1 MKRSILPMALA
12 FALTGLLSLAT
23 ADEKKVEKDVTLKG
37 NLVCGSC
44 ALKETK
50 KCENVLVVKE
60 GDKETKYYLTA
71 NDVSK
76 KYDEKVCGGDKI
88 PVTVTGK
95 VADKDGKK
103 KLTATKIEG

>member
-12 FALTGLLSLAT
+12 FALTGLLSLALAEDKK
-23 ADEKKVEKDVTLKG
+23 ADKEVSLKG
-37 NLVCGSC
+37 DLVCGSC

-60 GDKETKYYLTA
+60 GDKETKYFLTP
-71 NDVSK
+71 NEVSK

-88 PVTVTGK
+88 PVTVVGK
-95 VADKDGKK
+95 VVDKDGKK